1 MRLPRQGRPASR
13 TGPSPT
19 RAAAQ
24 VQPAGTATVNFQN
37 NADIPTIATLRWG
50 GIDVGNCGATPGSSC
65 GIGSELVWYDVYAKR
80 VDTNEQV
87 ASKNG
92 VYGNSAVVLVK
103 DGAGYRLV

>member
-1 MRLPRQGRPASR
+1 MRLPRQVHPASR
-13 TGPSPT
+13 TGPSGART
-19 RAAAQ
+19 SAH
-24 VQPAGTATVNFQN
+24 VIPASAATVRFQN

-50 GIDVGNCGATPGSSC
+50 GIDVGNCGTTPGSSC

-87 ASKNG
+87 ASKSG